1 MKPKKKSNTDFIVYA
16 IILIVIAFLS
26 LHLAVAYKWAVEN
39 PVIKVMYDGTEKE
52 KFNITGLLEQWG
64 TSLSETPTEIHFND
78 YTAKVMLISCGFSF
92 IVLAYLATTKR
103 KYISGKEYG
112 SAEWG
117 NPQQLVSL
125 GWQSVKKLLIKRAK
139 EDLKKNTKLIQKDK
153 TLASYEK
160 GRIIK
165 EKEIKNVN
173 KIKKIEKD
181 TNKNSEIILAWNVKF
196 CIYNQDINSN
206 VMIYG
211 GSGAGKSRGIVMPNI
226 LNLAG
231 TCSFVVTDP
240 KGEIYQK
247 SKYFLQQM
255 GYKVRCINL
264 FEKHKSSHYNPL
276 QYIHTDRENYD
287 WQEDVLTLIETMI
300 INLDGGEGR
309 KGSDPFWDD
318 SSRHFIQSLFFFTM
332 YQLEEKDRNMNSVME
347 LLGMLEIAEDE
358 DNYDSPLDI
367 AFQMFG
373 DKFGK
378 DNIAYR
384 TYKDFRT
391 KASGKT
397 AKSIAM
403 TMVSKLQPYNIAS
416 MQALSSKDEMLLD
429 HIGDELTAV
438 FVIVPPVS
446 KTFNFVAGMLFTQ
459 IFQELNY
466 NANALHGGRL
476 PIPVQFIMD
485 EFANTC
491 VIPNFEQIIAYAR
504 SLGIGIMPIL
514 QSRAQLKG
522 MYEKAWETISDNCA
536 STVFL
541 GSINSEDTLKAFS
554 ERLGKGTFDEKS
566 VSVSKG
572 RSSSTS
578 TSNKK
583 IGRELMTPAEIAELP
598 KSDCLVFINGKHP
611 MYCLK
616 YDYPKHERYKYT
628 SDFDDRYLTL
638 FEDERE
644 DDVSPHGEEQSSQ
657 DKIADVLQSADN
669 ITVDNNPVTVAEYM
683 ESKYIG
689 AWGFVSDKYMIVEEG
704 EKDEVLWNAD
714 LEEEIEKNNE
724 ETLNIVGSM
733 ADLYKQLEK
742 ERIDVS
748 NDPSVVSE
756 IIQKWTDD
764 SEATSFVSD
773 DIMIV
778 EEGENLEEF
787 YEDDSEDVEAINNI
801 LNASKDLET
810 ELDEVSQMQ
819 LGSSLSLSEL
829 FKDEL
834 LTADEEEQ
842 SNPVA
847 ISNSSYL

>member
-1 MKPKKKSNTDFIVYA
+1 MKPKKKSNTDLIVYIISFAA
-16 IILIVIAFLS
+16 IIFLS
-26 LHLAVAYKWAVEN
+26 LHLAMAYEWAVEN
-39 PVIKVMYDGTEKE
+39 PIVDTTYDGTEKV
-52 KFNITGLLEQWG
+52 KFNLMGLLERWG
-64 TSLSETPTEIHFND
+64 TSISETPTEIRINSF
-78 YTAKVMLISCGFSF
+78 TAKTLVITCGFSLVVF
-92 IVLAYLATTKR
+92 AYLATTKR

-117 NPQQLVSL
+117 NPAQVSQL
-125 GWQSVKKLLIKRAK
+125 GWQSVKKHLIKQAK
-139 EDLKKNTKLIQKDK
+139 EDLKKSKKLLKNDK
-153 TLASYEK
+153 TLTSFEK
-160 GRIIK
+160 MKVIR
-165 EKEIKNVN
+165 EKEAKAEK
-173 KIKKIEKD
+173 KIKKIERD
-181 TNKNSEIILAWNVKF
+181 TTKNSEIILAQGVKF
-196 CIYNQDINSN
+196 SIYNQSINSN

-211 GSGAGKSRGIVMPNI
+211 GSGAGKTRGIVMPNI

-231 TCSFVVTDP
+231 TCSLVITDP

-247 SKYFLQQM
+247 SRYFLQHM

-264 FEKHKSSHYNPL
+264 FEKYKSSHYNPL
-276 QYIHTDRENYD
+276 HYIHVDRENYD

-300 INLDGGEGR
+300 VNLDGGEGR

-318 SSRHFIQSLFFFTM
+318 ASRHFIQSLFFFVM
-332 YQLEEKDRNMNSVME
+332 YYLSEQDRNMNSVME

-358 DNYDSPLDI
+358 DNYDSPLDV

-373 DKFGK
+373 EKFGQ

-416 MQALSSKDEMLLD
+416 MKALSSKDEMLLD
-429 HIGDELTAV
+429 RIGEELTAV

-476 PIPVQFIMD
+476 PIPVQFVMD

-491 VIPNFEQIIAYAR
+491 IIPNFEQIIAYAR

-514 QSRAQLKG
+514 QSRAQIKG
-522 MYEKAWETISDNCA
+522 MYEKAWETICDNCA

-554 ERLGKGTFDEKS
+554 ERLGKGTFDEKD

-583 IGRELMTPAEIAELP
+583 IGRELMTPAEIAKLP
-598 KSDCLVFINGKHP
+598 RTDCLVFINGFNP
-611 MYCLK
+611 MYCQK
-616 YDYPKHERYKYT
+616 YNYPLHERYKYT

-638 FEDERE
+638 FQEEDKEN
-644 DDVSPHGEEQSSQ
+644 PHGEERSAK
-657 DKIADVLQSADN
+657 DVVADVMGAVGDDIVVN
-669 ITVDNNPVTVAEYM
+669 HDPVTVARYV
-683 ESKYIG
+683 ESQYIG
-689 AWGFVSDKYMIVEEG
+689 AWEFVSDDVLTIDEG
-704 EKDEVLWNAD
+704 ESDDALWNIE
-714 LEEEIEKNNE
+714 LEEEISSQEADSRS
-724 ETLNIVGSM
+724 IVTSM
-733 ADLYKQLEK
+733 AELYERFEK
-742 ERIDVS
+742 ERIGVSTEPDDVAGTI
-748 NDPSVVSE
+748 E
-756 IIQKWTDD
+756 KWSGDK
-764 SEATSFVSD
+764 EATKFVSD
-773 DIMIV
+773 DVLVID
-778 EEGENLEEF
+778 EGEDFEEYDDELEEL
-787 YEDDSEDVEAINNI
+787 DGI
-801 LNASKDLET
+801 LSNSRDLEA
-810 ELDEVSQMQ
+810 ELDEVTKMQ
-819 LGSSLSLSEL
+819 NESNLDLDAFQLTPE
-829 FKDEL
+829 DEG
-834 LTADEEEQ
+834 
-842 SNPVA
+842 
-847 ISNSSYL
+847 

>member
-1 MKPKKKSNTDFIVYA
+1 MKPKKKSNTDAIVY
-16 IILIVIAFLS
+16 IIVFVAVVFLA
-26 LHLAVAYKWAVEN
+26 LHAAMAYEWAVAN
-39 PVIKVMYDGTEKE
+39 PIIKTMYDGTIKE
-52 KFNITGLLEQWG
+52 KFNITGFFGTFG
-64 TSLSETPTEIHFND
+64 TSISENPLGIRFSEFTP
-78 YTAKVMLISCGFSF
+78 KVLVITCGITF
-92 IVLAYLATTKR
+92 VLLAYLATTKR

-117 NPQQLVSL
+117 NQQQLSSL
-125 GWQSVKKLLIKRAK
+125 GWKCVKNRLIKQAK
-139 EDLKKNTKLIQKDK
+139 ESLQQNIKLIKK
-153 TLASYEK
+153 TRNLSASEK
-160 GRIIK
+160 QLQIR
-165 EKEIKNVN
+165 EKEEKNER

-181 TNKNSEIILAWNVKF
+181 TNKYSEVILAQNVVF
-196 CIYNQDINSN
+196 CIYNQEINSN

-231 TCSFVVTDP
+231 TCSFVITDP

-247 SKYFLQQM
+247 SRYFLNYM

-264 FEKHKSSHYNPL
+264 FEKYKSSHYNPL
-276 QYIHTDRENYD
+276 HYIHSERKDYD

-300 INLDGGEGR
+300 VNLDGGEGR

-318 SSRHFIQSLFFFTM
+318 SSRHFIQSLFFFVM
-332 YQLEEKDRNMNSVME
+332 YQLEEKDRNMNSIME
-347 LLGMLEIAEDE
+347 LLGMLEIGEDE

-367 AFQMFG
+367 AFQLFAE
-373 DKFGK
+373 KFGK
-378 DNIAYR
+378 ENIAYR
-384 TYKDFRT
+384 TFNDFRT

-429 HIGDELTAV
+429 CIGEELTAI

-446 KTFNFVAGMLFTQ
+446 KTFNFVAGMMFTQ
-459 IFQELNY
+459 IFQELNF

-476 PIPVQFIMD
+476 PVPVQFIMD

-491 VIPNFEQIIAYAR
+491 VIPNFEKIIAYAR

-554 ERLGKGTFDEKS
+554 ERLGKGTFDEKD

-583 IGRELMTPAEIAELP
+583 IGRELMTPAEIAKLP
-598 KSDCLVFINGKHP
+598 KSDCLVFINGKNP
-611 MYCLK
+611 MYCKK
-616 YDYPKHERYKYT
+616 YDYPKHERYKFT
-628 SDFDDRYLTL
+628 SDFDDRYLTM
-638 FEDERE
+638 FEETSE
-644 DDVSPHGEEQSSQ
+644 ELPHGEEV
-657 DKIADVLQSADN
+657 DVNAEDMFNDAMKKIDENAV
-669 ITVDNNPVTVAEYM
+669 TVEVDNENIARYI

-689 AWGFVSDKYMIVEEG
+689 AWTFVPDEYVLVDDGEE
-704 EKDEVLWNAD
+704 ETLILN
-714 LEEEIEKNNE
+714 EEIEREISDETEQSFGIIKNME
-724 ETLNIVGSM
+724 E
-733 ADLYKQLEK
+733 LYKKLEK
-742 ERIDVS
+742 EKITVSTEPEEVDVT
-748 NDPSVVSE
+748 VGKWSE
-756 IIQKWTDD
+756 D
-764 SEATSFVSD
+764 EATTFVPD
-773 DIMIV
+773 EYMLV
-778 EEGENLEEF
+778 EEGENPNEL
-787 YEDDSEDVEAINNI
+787 YEDDNTDLDD
-801 LNASKDLET
+801 LNELLSGSKDLAAD
-810 ELDEVSQMQ
+810 LLEVQQMQ
-819 LGSSLSLSEL
+819 
-829 FKDEL
+829 DESGAFAAFFAE
-834 LTADEEEQ
+834 AD
-842 SNPVA
+842 
-847 ISNSSYL
+847 